1 MEHPDSRVGRYFVL
15 KPAPNPQTSILHFLH
30 SFMKQ

>member
-15 KPAPNPQTSILHFLH
+15 KPAPTPLTSFLH
-30 SFMKQ
+30 SLHTFMKQ